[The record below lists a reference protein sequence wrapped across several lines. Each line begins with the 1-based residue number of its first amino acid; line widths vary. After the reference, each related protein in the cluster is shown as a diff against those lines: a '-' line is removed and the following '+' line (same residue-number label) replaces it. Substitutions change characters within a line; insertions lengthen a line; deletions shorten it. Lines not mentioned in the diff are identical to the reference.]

1 MYAVVRAA
9 MSECHSAQIKK
20 RDRIA
25 RGRCF
30 YFAGVGSVA
39 PASPSPRPS
48 FPRREPALP
57 LPVATNY
64 RRQGPAGDYAE
75 CQSEMAG
82 DWELGIGGLCTTCT
96 TQRRPPQLGASSS
109 RPGTRTRHS
118 PLLTGPSLSL
128 RTIAP
133 LKIGV
138 CNTGM
143 ALNRPPPS

>member
-1 MYAVVRAA
+1 LPAVGASISLGLAQWRQLAFSAAVVSASRA
-9 MSECHSAQIKK
+9 
-20 RDRIA
+20 
-25 RGRCF
+25 GL
-30 YFAGVGSVA
+30 
-39 PASPSPRPS
+39 
-48 FPRREPALP
+48 AL
-57 LPVATNY
+57 LLLVATNY

-82 DWELGIGGLCTTCT
+82 DWELGIGGPSLCTTCT
-96 TQRRPPQLGASSS
+96 TQRRPPQLGGSSS

-118 PLLTGPSLSL
+118 PLLTGLSLSL
-128 RTIAP
+128 LTIAP